1 MGFKETLDSLAN
13 RFHIRS
19 ESYDTQDDGYDD
31 PYGNAPPEENVPQRG
46 YAPSSHD
53 YDDGQGYEDGYEEQG
68 DYEPSYGSGSGYV
81 TAGVRPASRTKKSSG
96 MRGLLERVR
105 DSGKPSGG
113 GRQEP
118 AYTQPPPNNV
128 VAMNRY
134 ETDDGYRAPRQ
145 GADPYYQGQ
154 GQSRSYQEQPAERS
168 IPAPSAPMRQAST
181 MIFLVRR
188 LEDAEEIITHMLGG
202 GCVIVNMEE
211 IDETL
216 KRRVLD
222 VISGAAYALEASVK
236 RISYRNYYVAPSGEE
251 IVSNVQATRDLPPDD
266 GGYRSGRDNRR
277 Y

>member
-1 MGFKETLDSLAN
+1 MGFRETLDSLAN
-13 RFHIRS
+13 RLHFRS
-19 ESYDTQDDGYDD
+19 ETYDAQDDQGYD
-31 PYGNAPPEENVPQRG
+31 PSYGYVPDENVPQRG
-46 YAPSSHD
+46 YAPSSND
-53 YDDGQGYEDGYEEQG
+53 YDDGQGYGAG
-68 DYEPSYGSGSGYV
+68 DEAGEYEPSYGSGGGYV
-81 TAGVRPASRTKKSSG
+81 TAGVRPASRAKKSSG

-105 DSGKPSGG
+105 DSGKPGG

-154 GQSRSYQEQPAERS
+154 DRGYQEQPAERS
-168 IPAPSAPMRQAST
+168 IPAPTAPTRQAST
-181 MIFLVRR
+181 MIYLVRR

-222 VISGAAYALEASVK
+222 VVSGAAYALEASVK